1 MNVQIFQV
9 EVSASE
15 NFRALWQHNHTAL
28 VVYYCG
34 SSEVCLCIHS
44 AIVNSWNAVLDMSQ
58 HIQLYQAVMSLLEA
72 IADNPQT
79 QQLLV
84 LPVHDKQDTN
94 QAGSPTLA
102 TVLKKLEGI
111 AHSYSK
117 TMR

>member
-1 MNVQIFQV
+1 
-9 EVSASE
+9 
-15 NFRALWQHNHTAL
+15 
-28 VVYYCG
+28 
-34 SSEVCLCIHS
+34 
-44 AIVNSWNAVLDMSQ
+44 MSQ

-79 QQLLV
+79 HQLLV

-94 QAGSPTLA
+94 QASSSTLA

-117 TMR
+117 TMRWENGKFQSLVAKLPSTFSDVMFVS